1 MQKISLENSLLLI
14 DTKNVSFDMQEIENR
29 RFMFSPQSGELII
42 GRQYKGSQLIASHAE
57 EHGQVGA
64 KAPFDSFIRGWVGTG
79 RSYKDGVIHFA
90 PPIDTHNIDHF
101 DRGFSTLEMF
111 AANGANS
118 RTVIRGFGDRW
129 EQPLSDLISEKGE
142 KVMPYTS
149 YDFDS
154 LDASHK
160 MKIDRTVYF
169 DTTGEDIA
177 PLTGLPLVE
186 LQQMR
191 QESTDA
197 EQAIFEG
204 LQQQAK
210 AWEEQAGRSALL
222 GKAIE
227 YVMTPPVKHTS
238 NEWEKTDYD
247 WHTRSNAVYQ
257 MTYHIYENTR
267 YDREQQKSVPY
278 SWSVT
283 WSVRT
288 NGPDSG
294 RNVRIAG
301 QERKTYSDK
310 AAMEKYLA
318 GRIKAYDHLFTEIS
332 PVIPKEYAQQ
342 FKVNG
347 QLLPGYII
355 EGEEVQKATEAVKQ
369 PKPEVAAPVQ
379 AETVM
384 EVPEAK
390 PIIPLEISAK
400 DPAGRMKE
408 ITDKLEDGI
417 RGIFDSEKYAEYL
430 KAMSKFHNYSFNN
443 TILIAMQGGT
453 LVKGY
458 SQWEKEFERH
468 VKPGEKGI
476 KIIAPAPY
484 KVKQEVKKLDPATRQ
499 PVIGTD
505 GKPVTEEKEITIPA
519 FKVVTVFDVSQTEGK
534 ELPSIGVDTLTGDVE
549 HFNDVLSALEKVS
562 PVPIGFEDIKGGAN
576 GYYSLQDKRIAIQEN
591 MSQLQTLKTAIHEI
605 AHAKLHDIDLNAP
618 KEERE
623 KLPDQRTRE
632 VQAESVAYT
641 VCQHYGLD
649 TSDYSFGYVAGWSS
663 GREMEELKS
672 SLETI
677 RSTASEIINGIDS
690 RIAELKK
697 EQEHEQEAVY
707 LLDTGEYLHV
717 QTNDTGYDYTLYD
730 QNFQELDGGQLDDP
744 ALPLNAAR
752 DEILALQDRKDAGI
766 EPVELSDFEKGIE
779 AAEQGTFTIYQ
790 LKHEDVT
797 RDYRFEPYDRLRA
810 AGHAV
815 DPAHYDQVYSGSM
828 TPGMTLDDIYT
839 RFNLD
844 HPQDFKGHSLSVS
857 DVIVVQQGGQSTA
870 HYVDSFGYT
879 KVPEFL
885 QPENY
890 LKNAE
895 MSTEQNYN
903 MIDGM
908 MNNTPTVGEL
918 EAKAKAGEIIS
929 LAELAGAIQKEKA
942 QGREREEKPS
952 IRAQLKEYKEQTAQR
967 DKATRVKSKSHELE
981 V

>member
-1 MQKISLENSLLLI
+1 MQKIPLENSLLLI

-29 RFMFSPQSGELII
+29 RFMYSPQSGELII
-42 GRQYKGSQLIASHAE
+42 GKQYKGNQLIASHAE
-57 EHGQVGA
+57 EHGWVGA
-64 KAPFDSFIRGWVGTG
+64 KAPFDSFIRGWIGTG

-90 PPIDTHNIDHF
+90 PPIDTHNIDLF
-101 DRGFSTLEMF
+101 NRGFSTLEMF

-129 EQPLSDLISEKGE
+129 EQPLSDLIPEKGE
-142 KVMPYTS
+142 KTMPYTS

-177 PLTGLPLVE
+177 PLTALPLTE

-197 EQAIFEG
+197 EQTIYEALRE
-204 LQQQAK
+204 QAK

-222 GKAIE
+222 GRAIE

-238 NEWEKTDYD
+238 NKWEKTDYD

-267 YDREQQKSVPY
+267 YDREKKESIPY
-278 SWSVT
+278 SWSLT

-288 NGPDSG
+288 NGPDNG

-318 GRIKAYDHLFTEIS
+318 GRINAYDHLFTEIS

-347 QLLPGYII
+347 QLLPGYTV
-355 EGEEVQKATEAVKQ
+355 EGEEVQKAPEAAKQ
-369 PKPEVAAPVQ
+369 PEPEVSAPVLLETA
-379 AETVM
+379 AEA
-384 EVPEAK
+384 PAPK
-390 PIIPLEISAK
+390 PVIPLVISAK

-417 RGIFDSEKYAEYL
+417 RGIFDSERYAEYL
-430 KAMSKFHNYSFNN
+430 AAMSKFHNYSFNN

-458 SQWEKEFERH
+458 TQWEKEFERH

-476 KIIAPAPY
+476 KIIAPAPF
-484 KVKQEVKKLDPATRQ
+484 KVKQEVKKLDPQTRQ
-499 PVIGTD
+499 PVIGAD
-505 GKPVTEEKEITIPA
+505 GKPVMEEKEVTIPA
-519 FKVVTVFDVSQTEGK
+519 YKVVTVFDVSQTEGK
-534 ELPSIGVDTLTGDVE
+534 ELPTIGVNVLTGDVE
-549 HFNDVLSALEKVS
+549 HFKDVLSALEKVS
-562 PVPIGFEDIKGGAN
+562 PVPIGFEDIKGSAH
-576 GYYSLQDKRIAIQEN
+576 GYYSLADKRIAIQEN

-649 TSDYSFGYVAGWSS
+649 TSDYSFGYVAGWST

-677 RSTASEIINGIDS
+677 RSTAADIINGIDAQ
-690 RIAELKK
+690 IAELQKDQ
-697 EQEHEQEAVY
+697 EQEQEAVY
-707 LLDTGEYLHV
+707 RLDSGEYLHV
-717 QTNDTGYDYTLYD
+717 QASEAGYDYTLYD
-730 QNFQELDGGQLDDP
+730 KNYQALDGGQLDNPD
-744 ALPLNAAR
+744 LPLTAAR
-752 DEILALQDRKDAGI
+752 DEILALQDRKSAETQAVKI
-766 EPVELSDFEKGIE
+766 ADFEKGKE
-779 AAEQGTFTIYQ
+779 AAEQDTFTIYQ
-790 LKHEDVT
+790 LKREDAT
-797 RDYRFEPYDRLRA
+797 RDYRFEPYDRLHA
-810 AGHAV
+810 AGLAV
-815 DPAHYDQVYSGSM
+815 DPAHYEPVYSGPM
-828 TPGMTLDDIYT
+828 TPGMTLENIYT
-839 RFNLD
+839 RFNID

-857 DVIVVQQGGQSTA
+857 DVVVVQQGGQSTA
-870 HYVDSFGYT
+870 HYVDSFGYKT
-879 KVPEFL
+879 VPEFL

-890 LKNAE
+890 LKAAE
-895 MSTEQNYN
+895 QSTEQNYN

-908 MNNTPTVGEL
+908 VNNTPTVGEL
-918 EAKAKAGEIIS
+918 EAKAKAGEVIS
-929 LAELAGAIQKEKA
+929 LTDLATAIQAEKGR
-942 QGREREEKPS
+942 GREERPS
-952 IRAQLKEYKEQTAQR
+952 IRAQLKQYKEQTAQR
-967 DKATRVKSKSHELE
+967 KHTKSRSQGLE
-981 V
+981 RS

>member
-14 DTKNVSFDMQEIENR
+14 DTKNISFDMQEIENR
-29 RFMFSPQSGELII
+29 RFMYSPQSGELII
-42 GRQYKGSQLIASHAE
+42 GRQYKGNQLVASHAE

-79 RSYKDGVIHFA
+79 RSHKDGVIHFA

-101 DRGFSTLEMF
+101 NRGFSALEMF
-111 AANGANS
+111 TANGANS

-129 EQPLSDLISEKGE
+129 EQPLSDLIPEKGE
-142 KVMPYTS
+142 KAMPYTS

-154 LDASHK
+154 LDTSHK

-177 PLTGLPLVE
+177 PLTALPLVE

-197 EQAIFEG
+197 EQAIFES

-222 GKAIE
+222 RKAIE

-238 NEWEKTDYD
+238 NKWEKTDYD

-278 SWSVT
+278 SWSLT

-288 NGPDSG
+288 NGPDNG

-347 QLLPGYII
+347 QLLPGYTI
-355 EGEEVQKATEAVKQ
+355 EGEEAEKAQEAAVTQ
-369 PKPEVAAPVQ
+369 EPEVSAPAQPETVAEAPAPKPV
-379 AETVM
+379 
-384 EVPEAK
+384 
-390 PIIPLEISAK
+390 IPLVISAK

-430 KAMSKFHNYSFNN
+430 AAMSKFHNYSFNN

-476 KIIAPAPY
+476 KIIAPAPF
-484 KVKQEVKKLDPATRQ
+484 KVKQEVKKLDPNTQQ
-499 PVIGTD
+499 PIIGAD
-505 GKPVTEEKEITIPA
+505 GKPVMEEKEVTIPA
-519 FKVVTVFDVSQTEGK
+519 YKVVTVFDVSQTEGK
-534 ELPSIGVDTLTGDVE
+534 ELPSIGVNALTGDVE
-549 HFNDVLSALEKVS
+549 HFKDVLAALEKVS
-562 PVPIGFEDIKGGAN
+562 PVPINFEEIKGSAHGF
-576 GYYSLQDKRIAIQEN
+576 YSLADKRIAIQEG

-623 KLPDQRTRE
+623 NLPDQRTRE

-649 TSDYSFGYVAGWSS
+649 TSDYSFGYVAGWST
-663 GREMEELKS
+663 GREMDELKS

-677 RSTASEIINGIDS
+677 RSTAAEIINGIDA
-690 RIAELKK
+690 RIAELQKDQEK
-697 EQEHEQEAVY
+697 AQEQEKPLSPDDRTTGEQISTPRGSFHVTAMSREQMEAAGYGVHHRSEDGKYLIMGNGTRAFAVPAQEAQP
-707 LLDTGEYLHV
+707 E
-717 QTNDTGYDYTLYD
+717 
-730 QNFQELDGGQLDDP
+730 
-744 ALPLNAAR
+744 
-752 DEILALQDRKDAGI
+752 QD
-766 EPVELSDFEKGIE
+766 
-779 AAEQGTFTIYQ
+779 TFTIYQ
-790 LKHEDVT
+790 LKREDAT
-797 RDYRFEPYDRLRA
+797 RDYRFEPYDRLHA
-810 AGHAV
+810 AGLAV
-815 DPAHYDQVYSGSM
+815 DPVHYEPVYSGPM
-828 TPGMTLDDIYT
+828 TPGMTLENIYT
-839 RFNLD
+839 RFNID

-857 DVIVVQQGGQSTA
+857 DVVVVQQGGQSTA
-870 HYVDSFGYT
+870 HYVDSFGY
-879 KVPEFL
+879 KQVPEFL

-903 MIDGM
+903 MIDGIA
-908 MNNTPTVGEL
+908 NNAPTVGEL
-918 EAKAKAGEIIS
+918 EAKAKAGEVIS
-929 LAELAGAIQKEKA
+929 LTELATAIQAEKG
-942 QGREREEKPS
+942 QSRGREEKPS
-952 IRAQLKEYKEQTAQR
+952 IRAQLKQYKEQTAQKNK
-967 DKATRVKSKSHELE
+967 KAKTKSYELE

>member
-14 DTKNVSFDMQEIENR
+14 DTKNISFDMQEIENR
-29 RFMFSPQSGELII
+29 RFMYSPQSGELII
-42 GRQYKGSQLIASHAE
+42 GRQYKGNQLVASHAE

-79 RSYKDGVIHFA
+79 RSHKDGVIHFA

-101 DRGFSTLEMF
+101 NRGFSALEMF
-111 AANGANS
+111 TANGANS

-129 EQPLSDLISEKGE
+129 EQPLSDLIPEKGE
-142 KVMPYTS
+142 KAMPYTS

-177 PLTGLPLVE
+177 PLTALPLVE

-197 EQAIFEG
+197 EQAIFES

-222 GKAIE
+222 RKAIE

-238 NEWEKTDYD
+238 NKWEKTDYD

-278 SWSVT
+278 SWSLT

-288 NGPDSG
+288 NGPDNG

-347 QLLPGYII
+347 QLLPGYTI
-355 EGEEVQKATEAVKQ
+355 EGEEAEKAQEAAVTQ
-369 PKPEVAAPVQ
+369 EPEVSAPAQPETVAEAPAPKPV
-379 AETVM
+379 
-384 EVPEAK
+384 
-390 PIIPLEISAK
+390 IPLVISAK

-430 KAMSKFHNYSFNN
+430 AAMSKFHNYSFNN

-476 KIIAPAPY
+476 KIIAPAPF
-484 KVKQEVKKLDPATRQ
+484 KVKQEVKKLDPNTQQ
-499 PVIGTD
+499 PIIGAD
-505 GKPVTEEKEITIPA
+505 GKPVMEEKEVTIPA
-519 FKVVTVFDVSQTEGK
+519 YKVVTVFDVSQTEGK
-534 ELPSIGVDTLTGDVE
+534 ELPSIGVNALTGDVE
-549 HFNDVLSALEKVS
+549 HFKDVLAALEKVS
-562 PVPIGFEDIKGGAN
+562 PVPINFEEIKGSAHGF
-576 GYYSLQDKRIAIQEN
+576 YSLADKRIAIQEG

-623 KLPDQRTRE
+623 NLPDQRTRE

-649 TSDYSFGYVAGWSS
+649 TSDYSFGYVAGWST
-663 GREMEELKS
+663 GREMDELKS

-677 RSTASEIINGIDS
+677 RSTAAEIINGIDA
-690 RIAELKK
+690 RIAELQKDQEK
-697 EQEHEQEAVY
+697 AQEQEKPLSPDDRTTGEQISTPRGSFHVTAMSREQMEAAGYGVHHRSEDGKYLIMGNGTRAFAVPAQEAQP
-707 LLDTGEYLHV
+707 E
-717 QTNDTGYDYTLYD
+717 
-730 QNFQELDGGQLDDP
+730 
-744 ALPLNAAR
+744 
-752 DEILALQDRKDAGI
+752 QD
-766 EPVELSDFEKGIE
+766 
-779 AAEQGTFTIYQ
+779 TFTIYQ
-790 LKHEDVT
+790 LKREDTT
-797 RDYRFEPYDRLRA
+797 RDYRFEPYDRLHA
-810 AGHAV
+810 AGLAV
-815 DPAHYDQVYSGSM
+815 DPAHYEPVYSGPM
-828 TPGMTLDDIYT
+828 TPGMTLEAIYT

-870 HYVDSFGYT
+870 HYVDSFGY
-879 KVPEFL
+879 KQVPEFL

-903 MIDGM
+903 MIDGIA
-908 MNNTPTVGEL
+908 NNAPTVGEL
-918 EAKAKAGEIIS
+918 EAKAKAGEVIS
-929 LAELAGAIQKEKA
+929 LTELATAIQAEKG

-952 IRAQLKEYKEQTAQR
+952 IRAQLKQYKEQTAQQ
-967 DKATRVKSKSHELE
+967 KKTAKTKSHELE

>member
-1 MQKISLENSLLLI
+1 MDIYRQK
-14 DTKNVSFDMQEIENR
+14 KKQ
-29 RFMFSPQSGELII
+29 
-42 GRQYKGSQLIASHAE
+42 
-57 EHGQVGA
+57 
-64 KAPFDSFIRGWVGTG
+64 
-79 RSYKDGVIHFA
+79 
-90 PPIDTHNIDHF
+90 
-101 DRGFSTLEMF
+101 
-111 AANGANS
+111 
-118 RTVIRGFGDRW
+118 
-129 EQPLSDLISEKGE
+129 
-142 KVMPYTS
+142 
-149 YDFDS
+149 
-154 LDASHK
+154 
-160 MKIDRTVYF
+160 
-169 DTTGEDIA
+169 
-177 PLTGLPLVE
+177 
-186 LQQMR
+186 
-191 QESTDA
+191 STDA
-197 EQAIFEG
+197 EQTIYEALRE
-204 LQQQAK
+204 QAK

-222 GKAIE
+222 SKAIE

-247 WHTRSNAVYQ
+247 WHTRSNAVYE

-278 SWSVT
+278 SWSLT

-288 NGPDSG
+288 NGPDNG

-310 AAMEKYLA
+310 SAMEKYLA

-347 QLLPGYII
+347 QLLPGYTV
-355 EGEEVQKATEAVKQ
+355 EGEEVQKAPEAAIT
-369 PKPEVAAPVQ
+369 PEPEAAATVQ
-379 AETVM
+379 AETAA
-384 EVPEAK
+384 EASESK
-390 PIIPLEISAK
+390 PIIPLVISAK

-430 KAMSKFHNYSFNN
+430 QAMSKFHNYSFNN

-476 KIIAPAPY
+476 KIIAPAPF
-484 KVKQEVKKLDPATRQ
+484 KVKQEVKKLDPTTRQ
-499 PVIGTD
+499 PVIGAD
-505 GKPVTEEKEITIPA
+505 GKPIMEEKEVTIPA
-519 FKVVTVFDVSQTEGK
+519 YKVVTVFDVSQTEGK
-534 ELPSIGVDTLTGDVE
+534 ELPSIGVNVLTGDVE
-549 HFNDVLSALEKVS
+549 HFKDVLSALEKVS
-562 PVPIGFEDIKGGAN
+562 PVPISFEDIKGSAH
-576 GYYSLQDKRIAIQEN
+576 GYYSLADKRIAIQEG

-623 KLPDQRTRE
+623 NLPDQRTRE

-649 TSDYSFGYVAGWSS
+649 TSDYSFGYVAGWST
-663 GREMEELKS
+663 GREMDELKS

-677 RSTASEIINGIDS
+677 RSTAAEIINGIDAQL
-690 RIAELKK
+690 AELQKDQEK
-697 EQEHEQEAVY
+697 TQEQEKPLTPDDRTTGEQISTPRGSFHVTDMSREQMEAAGYGVHHRSEDGKYLIMGNGTRAFAVPAQEAQP
-707 LLDTGEYLHV
+707 E
-717 QTNDTGYDYTLYD
+717 
-730 QNFQELDGGQLDDP
+730 
-744 ALPLNAAR
+744 
-752 DEILALQDRKDAGI
+752 QD
-766 EPVELSDFEKGIE
+766 
-779 AAEQGTFTIYQ
+779 TFTIYQ
-790 LKHEDVT
+790 LKREDAT
-797 RDYRFEPYDRLRA
+797 RDYRFEPYDRLQA
-810 AGHAV
+810 AGLAV
-815 DPAHYDQVYSGSM
+815 DPAHYEPVYSGPM
-828 TPGMTLDDIYT
+828 TPGMTLDAIYT

-857 DVIVVQQGGQSTA
+857 DVVVVQLGGQSTA
-870 HYVDSFGYT
+870 HYVDSFGY
-879 KVPEFL
+879 KQVPEFL

-903 MIDGM
+903 MIDGIA
-908 MNNTPTVGEL
+908 NNAPTVGEL
-918 EAKAKAGEIIS
+918 EGKAKAGEVIS
-929 LAELAGAIQKEKA
+929 LTELATAIQAEKG

-952 IRAQLKEYKEQTAQR
+952 IRAQLKQYKEQTAQR
-967 DKATRVKSKSHELE
+967 KKTAKTKSHELE

>member
-1 MQKISLENSLLLI
+1 
-14 DTKNVSFDMQEIENR
+14 
-29 RFMFSPQSGELII
+29 
-42 GRQYKGSQLIASHAE
+42 
-57 EHGQVGA
+57 
-64 KAPFDSFIRGWVGTG
+64 
-79 RSYKDGVIHFA
+79 
-90 PPIDTHNIDHF
+90 
-101 DRGFSTLEMF
+101 
-111 AANGANS
+111 
-118 RTVIRGFGDRW
+118 
-129 EQPLSDLISEKGE
+129 
-142 KVMPYTS
+142 MPYTS

-154 LDASHK
+154 LEASHK

-169 DTTGEDIA
+169 DTAAEDIA
-177 PLTGLPLVE
+177 PLTALPLTE

-197 EQAIFEG
+197 EQTIYEALRE
-204 LQQQAK
+204 QAK
-210 AWEEQAGRSALL
+210 TWEEQAGRSALL
-222 GKAIE
+222 SKAIE

-278 SWSVT
+278 SWSLT

-288 NGPDSG
+288 NGPDNG

-318 GRIKAYDHLFTEIS
+318 GRIKAYDHLFTEIT

-347 QLLPGYII
+347 QLLPGYTI
-355 EGEEVQKATEAVKQ
+355 EGEEVQKAPEAAVT
-369 PKPEVAAPVQ
+369 PEPEAAATVQ
-379 AETVM
+379 AETVT

-390 PIIPLEISAK
+390 PIIPLVISAK

-430 KAMSKFHNYSFNN
+430 RAMSKFHNYSFNN

-476 KIIAPAPY
+476 KIIAPAPF
-484 KVKQEVKKLDPATRQ
+484 KVKQEVKKLDPQTRQ
-499 PVIGTD
+499 PVIGAD
-505 GKPVTEEKEITIPA
+505 GKPVMEEKEVTIPA
-519 FKVVTVFDVSQTEGK
+519 YKVVTVFDVSQTEGK
-534 ELPSIGVDTLTGDVE
+534 ELPSIGVNVLTGDVE
-549 HFNDVLSALEKVS
+549 HFKDVLFALEKVS
-562 PVPIGFEDIKGGAN
+562 PVPIGFEDIKGSAH
-576 GYYSLQDKRIAIQEN
+576 GYYSLADKRIAIQEN
-591 MSQLQTLKTAIHEI
+591 ISQLQTLKTAIHEI

-649 TSDYSFGYVAGWSS
+649 TSDYSFGYVAGWST

-677 RSTASEIINGIDS
+677 RSTAAEIINGIDAQ
-690 RIAELKK
+690 ITELQKDQ
-697 EQEHEQEAVY
+697 EQEQEAVY
-707 LLDTGEYLHV
+707 RLDSGEYLHV
-717 QTNDTGYDYTLYD
+717 QASEAGYDYTLYD
-730 QNFQELDGGQLDDP
+730 KNYQTLDGGQLDNPD
-744 ALPLNAAR
+744 LPLTVAC
-752 DEILALQDRKDAGI
+752 DEILALQDRKSAETQAVKI
-766 EPVELSDFEKGIE
+766 ADFEKGKE

-790 LKHEDVT
+790 LKREDAT
-797 RDYRFEPYDRLRA
+797 RDYRFEPYDRLHA
-810 AGHAV
+810 AGLAV
-815 DPAHYDQVYSGSM
+815 DPAHYEPVYSGPM
-828 TPGMTLDDIYT
+828 TPGMTLENIYT
-839 RFNLD
+839 RFNID

-857 DVIVVQQGGQSTA
+857 DVVVVQQGGKSTA
-870 HYVDSFGYT
+870 HYVDSFGYKT
-879 KVPEFL
+879 VPEFL
-885 QPENY
+885 QPENH
-890 LKNAE
+890 LKAAE
-895 MSTEQNYN
+895 QSTEQNYN

-908 MNNTPTVGEL
+908 VNNTPTVGEL
-918 EAKAKAGEIIS
+918 EAKAKAGEVIS
-929 LAELAGAIQKEKA
+929 LTELATAIQAEKG
-942 QGREREEKPS
+942 QGRGREEKPS
-952 IRAQLKEYKEQTAQR
+952 IRAQLKQYKEQTAQR
-967 DKATRVKSKSHELE
+967 KKTAKTKSHELE

>member
-1 MQKISLENSLLLI
+1 
-14 DTKNVSFDMQEIENR
+14 
-29 RFMFSPQSGELII
+29 
-42 GRQYKGSQLIASHAE
+42 
-57 EHGQVGA
+57 
-64 KAPFDSFIRGWVGTG
+64 
-79 RSYKDGVIHFA
+79 
-90 PPIDTHNIDHF
+90 
-101 DRGFSTLEMF
+101 
-111 AANGANS
+111 
-118 RTVIRGFGDRW
+118 
-129 EQPLSDLISEKGE
+129 
-142 KVMPYTS
+142 MPYTS

-169 DTTGEDIA
+169 DTTGEEIA
-177 PLTGLPLVE
+177 PLTALPLVE

-222 GKAIE
+222 RKAIE

-238 NEWEKTDYD
+238 NKWEKTDYD
-247 WHTRSNAVYQ
+247 WHTRSNAVYE

-278 SWSVT
+278 SWSLT

-288 NGPDSG
+288 HGPDNG

-347 QLLPGYII
+347 QLLPGYTV
-355 EGEEVQKATEAVKQ
+355 EGEEVQKAPEEVLT
-369 PKPEVAAPVQ
+369 PKPEAAAPVQ
-379 AETVM
+379 SETAAEA
-384 EVPEAK
+384 PEAK
-390 PIIPLEISAK
+390 PIIPLVISAK

-430 KAMSKFHNYSFNN
+430 AAMSKFHNYSFNN

-476 KIIAPAPY
+476 KIIAPAPF
-484 KVKQEVKKLDPATRQ
+484 KVKQEVKKLDPQTRQ
-499 PVIGTD
+499 PVIGAD
-505 GKPVTEEKEITIPA
+505 GKPVMEEKEVTIPA
-519 FKVVTVFDVSQTEGK
+519 YKVVTVFDVSQTEGK
-534 ELPSIGVDTLTGDVE
+534 ELPSIGVNTLTGDVE
-549 HFNDVLSALEKVS
+549 HFKDVLSALEKVS
-562 PVPIGFEDIKGGAN
+562 PVPIGFEDIKGSAH
-576 GYYSLQDKRIAIQEN
+576 GYYSLAEKRIAIQEN

-649 TSDYSFGYVAGWSS
+649 TSDYSFGYVAGWST

-677 RSTASEIINGIDS
+677 RSTAAEIINGIDAQL
-690 RIAELKK
+690 AELQKDQEK
-697 EQEHEQEAVY
+697 TQEQEKPLTPDDRTTGEQISTPRGSFHVTDMSREQMEAAGYGVHHRSEDGKYLIMGNGTRAFAVPAQEAQP
-707 LLDTGEYLHV
+707 E
-717 QTNDTGYDYTLYD
+717 
-730 QNFQELDGGQLDDP
+730 
-744 ALPLNAAR
+744 
-752 DEILALQDRKDAGI
+752 QD
-766 EPVELSDFEKGIE
+766 
-779 AAEQGTFTIYQ
+779 TFTIYQ
-790 LKHEDVT
+790 LKREDAT
-797 RDYRFEPYDRLRA
+797 RDYRFEPYDRLQA
-810 AGHAV
+810 AGLAV
-815 DPAHYDQVYSGSM
+815 DPAHYEPVYSGPM
-828 TPGMTLDDIYT
+828 TPGMTLDAIYT

-857 DVIVVQQGGQSTA
+857 DVVVVQQGGQSTA
-870 HYVDSFGYT
+870 HYVDSFGYKT
-879 KVPEFL
+879 VPEFL

-903 MIDGM
+903 MIDGIA
-908 MNNTPTVGEL
+908 NNAPTVGEL
-918 EAKAKAGEIIS
+918 EAKAKAGEVIS
-929 LAELAGAIQKEKA
+929 LTELATAIQAEKG
-942 QGREREEKPS
+942 QGRGREEKPS
-952 IRAQLKEYKEQTAQR
+952 IRAQLKAYKEQTAQQ
-967 DKATRVKSKSHELE
+967 KKTVKTKSHELE

>member
-1 MQKISLENSLLLI
+1 
-14 DTKNVSFDMQEIENR
+14 
-29 RFMFSPQSGELII
+29 
-42 GRQYKGSQLIASHAE
+42 
-57 EHGQVGA
+57 
-64 KAPFDSFIRGWVGTG
+64 
-79 RSYKDGVIHFA
+79 
-90 PPIDTHNIDHF
+90 
-101 DRGFSTLEMF
+101 
-111 AANGANS
+111 
-118 RTVIRGFGDRW
+118 
-129 EQPLSDLISEKGE
+129 
-142 KVMPYTS
+142 MPYTS
-149 YDFDS
+149 YDYDN

-169 DTTGEDIA
+169 DTAAEDIA

-191 QESTDA
+191 QESTEA
-197 EQAIFEG
+197 EQTIYEALRE
-204 LQQQAK
+204 QAK

-238 NEWEKTDYD
+238 NKWEKTDYD

-267 YDREQQKSVPY
+267 YDREQKKSVPY
-278 SWSVT
+278 SWSLT

-288 NGPDSG
+288 NGPDNG

-347 QLLPGYII
+347 QLLPGYTI
-355 EGEEVQKATEAVKQ
+355 EGEEAQKA
-369 PKPEVAAPVQ
+369 PEVTPEPEAAATVQ
-379 AETVM
+379 PETVT
-384 EVPEAK
+384 EPPAAK
-390 PIIPLEISAK
+390 PIVPLVISAK

-430 KAMSKFHNYSFNN
+430 AAMSKFHNYSFNN

-476 KIIAPAPY
+476 KIIAPAPF
-484 KVKQEVKKLDPATRQ
+484 KVKQEVKKLDPNTQQ
-499 PVIGTD
+499 PMIGAD
-505 GKPVTEEKEITIPA
+505 GKPVMEEKEVTIPA
-519 FKVVTVFDVSQTEGK
+519 YKVVTVFDVSQTEGK
-534 ELPSIGVDTLTGDVE
+534 ELPTIGVDTLTGDVE
-549 HFNDVLSALEKVS
+549 HFKDVLSALEKVS
-562 PVPIGFEDIKGGAN
+562 PVPINFEDIKGSAHGF
-576 GYYSLQDKRIAIQEN
+576 YSLADKRIAIQEN

-623 KLPDQRTRE
+623 NLPDQRTRE

-649 TSDYSFGYVAGWSS
+649 TSDYSFGYVAGWST

-677 RSTASEIINGIDS
+677 RSTAADIINGIDAQLS
-690 RIAELKK
+690 ELQKDQEK
-697 EQEHEQEAVY
+697 EQKQEKP
-707 LLDTGEYLHV
+707 LSPDDRTTGEQISTPRGSFHV
-717 QTNDTGYDYTLYD
+717 TAMSREQM
-730 QNFQELDGGQLDDP
+730 
-744 ALPLNAAR
+744 
-752 DEILALQDRKDAGI
+752 
-766 EPVELSDFEKGIE
+766 E
-779 AAEQGTFTIYQ
+779 AAGYGVHHQSEDGKYLIMGNGTRAFAVPAQETQPEQDTFTIYQ
-790 LKHEDVT
+790 LKREDAT
-797 RDYRFEPYDRLRA
+797 RDYRFEPYDRLQA
-810 AGHAV
+810 AGLAV
-815 DPAHYDQVYSGSM
+815 DPAHYEPVYSGPM
-828 TPGMTLDDIYT
+828 TPGMTLDAIYT

-857 DVIVVQQGGQSTA
+857 DVVVVQQGGQSTA
-870 HYVDSFGYT
+870 HYVDSFGYKT
-879 KVPEFL
+879 VPEFL

-903 MIDGM
+903 MIDGIA
-908 MNNTPTVGEL
+908 NNAPTVGEL
-918 EAKAKAGEIIS
+918 EAKAKAGEVIS
-929 LAELAGAIQKEKA
+929 LTELATAIQAEKG
-942 QGREREEKPS
+942 QGRGREEKPS
-952 IRAQLKEYKEQTAQR
+952 IRAQLKQYKEQTADR
-967 DKATRVKSKSHELE
+967 KKAAKTKSHELE

>member
-1 MQKISLENSLLLI
+1 
-14 DTKNVSFDMQEIENR
+14 
-29 RFMFSPQSGELII
+29 
-42 GRQYKGSQLIASHAE
+42 
-57 EHGQVGA
+57 
-64 KAPFDSFIRGWVGTG
+64 
-79 RSYKDGVIHFA
+79 
-90 PPIDTHNIDHF
+90 
-101 DRGFSTLEMF
+101 
-111 AANGANS
+111 
-118 RTVIRGFGDRW
+118 
-129 EQPLSDLISEKGE
+129 
-142 KVMPYTS
+142 MPYTS

-177 PLTGLPLVE
+177 PLTALPLVE

-197 EQAIFEG
+197 EQAIFES

-222 GKAIE
+222 RKAIE

-238 NEWEKTDYD
+238 NKWEKTDYD

-278 SWSVT
+278 SWSLT

-288 NGPDSG
+288 NGPDNG

-347 QLLPGYII
+347 QLLPGYTI
-355 EGEEVQKATEAVKQ
+355 EGEEAEKAQEAAVTQ
-369 PKPEVAAPVQ
+369 EPEVSAPAQPETVAEAPAPKPV
-379 AETVM
+379 
-384 EVPEAK
+384 
-390 PIIPLEISAK
+390 IPLVISAK

-430 KAMSKFHNYSFNN
+430 AAMSKFHNYSFNN

-476 KIIAPAPY
+476 KIIAPAPF
-484 KVKQEVKKLDPATRQ
+484 KVKQEVKKLDPNTQQ
-499 PVIGTD
+499 PIIGAD
-505 GKPVTEEKEITIPA
+505 GKPVMEEKEVTIPA
-519 FKVVTVFDVSQTEGK
+519 YKVVTVFDVSQTEGK
-534 ELPSIGVDTLTGDVE
+534 ELPSIGVNALTGDVE
-549 HFNDVLSALEKVS
+549 HFKDVLAALEKVS
-562 PVPIGFEDIKGGAN
+562 PVPINFEEIKGSAHGF
-576 GYYSLQDKRIAIQEN
+576 YSLADKRIAIQEG

-623 KLPDQRTRE
+623 NLPDQRTRE

-649 TSDYSFGYVAGWSS
+649 TSDYSFGYVAGWST
-663 GREMEELKS
+663 GREMDELKS

-677 RSTASEIINGIDS
+677 RSTAAEIINGIDA
-690 RIAELKK
+690 RIAELQKDQEK
-697 EQEHEQEAVY
+697 AQEQEKPLSPDDRTTGEQISTPRGSFHVTAMSREQMEAAGYGVHHRSEDGKYLIMGNGTRAFAVPAQEAQP
-707 LLDTGEYLHV
+707 E
-717 QTNDTGYDYTLYD
+717 
-730 QNFQELDGGQLDDP
+730 
-744 ALPLNAAR
+744 
-752 DEILALQDRKDAGI
+752 QD
-766 EPVELSDFEKGIE
+766 
-779 AAEQGTFTIYQ
+779 TFTIYQ
-790 LKHEDVT
+790 LKREDTT
-797 RDYRFEPYDRLRA
+797 RDYRFEPYDRLHA
-810 AGHAV
+810 AGLAV
-815 DPAHYDQVYSGSM
+815 DPAHYEPVYSGPM
-828 TPGMTLDDIYT
+828 TPGMTLEAIYT

-870 HYVDSFGYT
+870 HYVDSFGY
-879 KVPEFL
+879 KQVPEFL

-903 MIDGM
+903 MIDGIA
-908 MNNTPTVGEL
+908 NNAPTVGEL
-918 EAKAKAGEIIS
+918 EAKAKAGEVIS
-929 LAELAGAIQKEKA
+929 LTELATAIQAEKG

-952 IRAQLKEYKEQTAQR
+952 IRAQLKQYKEQTAQQ
-967 DKATRVKSKSHELE
+967 KKTAKTKSHELE

>member
-1 MQKISLENSLLLI
+1 
-14 DTKNVSFDMQEIENR
+14 
-29 RFMFSPQSGELII
+29 
-42 GRQYKGSQLIASHAE
+42 
-57 EHGQVGA
+57 
-64 KAPFDSFIRGWVGTG
+64 
-79 RSYKDGVIHFA
+79 
-90 PPIDTHNIDHF
+90 
-101 DRGFSTLEMF
+101 
-111 AANGANS
+111 
-118 RTVIRGFGDRW
+118 
-129 EQPLSDLISEKGE
+129 
-142 KVMPYTS
+142 MPYTS
-149 YDFDS
+149 YDYDS

-177 PLTGLPLVE
+177 PLTALPLTE

-204 LQQQAK
+204 LQKQAK
-210 AWEEQAGRSALL
+210 AWEEQAGHSALL
-222 GKAIE
+222 RKAIE
-227 YVMTPPVKHTS
+227 FVMTPPVKHTS
-238 NEWEKTDYD
+238 NKWEKTDYD

-278 SWSVT
+278 SWSLT

-288 NGPDSG
+288 NGPDNG

-347 QLLPGYII
+347 QLLPGYTV
-355 EGEEVQKATEAVKQ
+355 EGEEVQKAPEAAVT
-369 PKPEVAAPVQ
+369 PEPEVSAPVQ
-379 AETVM
+379 PETVAET
-384 EVPEAK
+384 PAAK
-390 PIIPLEISAK
+390 PIIPLVISAK

-430 KAMSKFHNYSFNN
+430 RAMSKFHNYSFNN

-458 SQWEKEFERH
+458 SQWEKEFDRH

-476 KIIAPAPY
+476 KIIAPAPF
-484 KVKQEVKKLDPATRQ
+484 KVKQEMKKLDPNTQQ
-499 PVIGTD
+499 PIIGAD
-505 GKPVTEEKEITIPA
+505 GKPVMEEKEVTIPA
-519 FKVVTVFDVSQTEGK
+519 YKVVTVFDVSQTEGK
-534 ELPSIGVDTLTGDVE
+534 ELPSIGVNALTGDVE
-549 HFNDVLSALEKVS
+549 HFKDVLSALEKVS
-562 PVPIGFEDIKGGAN
+562 PVPINFEEIKGSAHGF
-576 GYYSLQDKRIAIQEN
+576 YSLADKRIAIQEG

-623 KLPDQRTRE
+623 NLPDQRTRE

-649 TSDYSFGYVAGWSS
+649 TSDYSFGYVAGWST
-663 GREMEELKS
+663 GREMDELKS

-677 RSTASEIINGIDS
+677 RSTAAEIINGIDA
-690 RIAELKK
+690 RIAELQKDQEK
-697 EQEHEQEAVY
+697 AQEQEKPLSPDDRTTGEQISTPRGSFHVTAMSREQMEAAGYGVHHRSEDGKYLIMGNGTRAFAVPAQEAQP
-707 LLDTGEYLHV
+707 E
-717 QTNDTGYDYTLYD
+717 
-730 QNFQELDGGQLDDP
+730 
-744 ALPLNAAR
+744 
-752 DEILALQDRKDAGI
+752 QD
-766 EPVELSDFEKGIE
+766 
-779 AAEQGTFTIYQ
+779 TFTIYQ
-790 LKHEDVT
+790 LKREDAT
-797 RDYRFEPYDRLRA
+797 RDYRFEPYDRLHA
-810 AGHAV
+810 AGLAV
-815 DPAHYDQVYSGSM
+815 DPAHYEPVYSGPM
-828 TPGMTLDDIYT
+828 TPGMTLENIYT
-839 RFNLD
+839 RFNID

-857 DVIVVQQGGQSTA
+857 DVVVVQQGGQQTA
-870 HYVDSFGYT
+870 HYVDSFGYQT
-879 KVPEFL
+879 VPEFL

-903 MIDGM
+903 MIDGIA
-908 MNNTPTVGEL
+908 NNAPTVGEL
-918 EAKAKAGEIIS
+918 EAKAKAGEVIS
-929 LAELAGAIQKEKA
+929 LTDLATAIQAEKG
-942 QGREREEKPS
+942 QSRGREEKPS
-952 IRAQLKEYKEQTAQR
+952 IRAQLKQYKEQTAQQ
-967 DKATRVKSKSHELE
+967 KKTAKTKSYELE

>member
-1 MQKISLENSLLLI
+1 
-14 DTKNVSFDMQEIENR
+14 
-29 RFMFSPQSGELII
+29 
-42 GRQYKGSQLIASHAE
+42 
-57 EHGQVGA
+57 
-64 KAPFDSFIRGWVGTG
+64 
-79 RSYKDGVIHFA
+79 
-90 PPIDTHNIDHF
+90 
-101 DRGFSTLEMF
+101 
-111 AANGANS
+111 
-118 RTVIRGFGDRW
+118 
-129 EQPLSDLISEKGE
+129 
-142 KVMPYTS
+142 MPYTS

-169 DTTGEDIA
+169 DTTGEEIA
-177 PLTGLPLVE
+177 PLTALPLTE

-222 GKAIE
+222 RKAIE

-238 NEWEKTDYD
+238 NKWEKTDYD
-247 WHTRSNAVYQ
+247 WHTRSNAVYE

-278 SWSVT
+278 SWSLT

-288 NGPDSG
+288 HGPDNG

-310 AAMEKYLA
+310 SAMEKYLA

-347 QLLPGYII
+347 QLLPGYTV
-355 EGEEVQKATEAVKQ
+355 EGEEVQKA
-369 PKPEVAAPVQ
+369 PEVAITPEPEAAATVQ
-379 AETVM
+379 AETAA
-384 EVPEAK
+384 EASESK
-390 PIIPLEISAK
+390 PIIPLVISAK

-458 SQWEKEFERH
+458 SQWEKEFDRH

-476 KIIAPAPY
+476 KIIAPAPF

-505 GKPVTEEKEITIPA
+505 GKPVMEEKEVTIPA
-519 FKVVTVFDVSQTEGK
+519 YKVVTVFDVSQTEGK
-534 ELPSIGVDTLTGDVE
+534 ELPSIGVNVLTGDVE
-549 HFNDVLSALEKVS
+549 HFKDVLSALEKVS
-562 PVPIGFEDIKGGAN
+562 PVPIGFEDIKGSAR
-576 GYYSLQDKRIAIQEN
+576 GYYSLADKRIAIQEN

-649 TSDYSFGYVAGWSS
+649 TSDYSFGYVAGWST

-677 RSTASEIINGIDS
+677 RSTAAEIINGIDAQ
-690 RIAELKK
+690 ITELQKDQ
-697 EQEHEQEAVY
+697 EQEQEAVY
-707 LLDTGEYLHV
+707 RLDSGEYLHV
-717 QTNDTGYDYTLYD
+717 QASEAGYDYTLYD
-730 QNFQELDGGQLDDP
+730 KNYQALDGGQLDNPD
-744 ALPLNAAR
+744 LPLTVAC
-752 DEILALQDRKDAGI
+752 DEILALQDRKSAETQAVKI
-766 EPVELSDFEKGIE
+766 ADFEKGKE

-790 LKHEDVT
+790 LKREDAT
-797 RDYRFEPYDRLRA
+797 RDYRFEPYDRLHA
-810 AGHAV
+810 AGLAV
-815 DPAHYDQVYSGSM
+815 DPAHYEPVYSGPM
-828 TPGMTLDDIYT
+828 TPGMTLDAIYT

-857 DVIVVQQGGQSTA
+857 DVVVVQQGGQSTA
-870 HYVDSFGYT
+870 HYVDSFGYKT
-879 KVPEFL
+879 VPEFL

-890 LKNAE
+890 LKAAE
-895 MSTEQNYN
+895 QSTEQNYN

-908 MNNTPTVGEL
+908 VNNTPTVGEL
-918 EAKAKAGEIIS
+918 EAKAKAGEVIS
-929 LAELAGAIQKEKA
+929 LTDLATAIQAEK
-942 QGREREEKPS
+942 GRGREEKPS
-952 IRAQLKEYKEQTAQR
+952 IRAQLKQYKEQTADR
-967 DKATRVKSKSHELE
+967 KKAAKTKSHEME

>member
-1 MQKISLENSLLLI
+1 MQIISFENSLLLI

-29 RFMFSPQSGELII
+29 RFMYSPQSGELII
-42 GRQYKGSQLIASHAE
+42 GKQYKGNQLIASHAE
-57 EHGQVGA
+57 EHGWVGA
-64 KAPFDSFIRGWVGTG
+64 EAPFDSFIRGWIGTG

-101 DRGFSTLEMF
+101 NRGFSTLETF
-111 AANGANS
+111 AVNGANS

-129 EQPLSDLISEKGE
+129 EQPLSDLIPEKGE
-142 KVMPYTS
+142 KTMPYTS

-177 PLTGLPLVE
+177 PLTALPLTE

-197 EQAIFEG
+197 EQTIYEALRE
-204 LQQQAK
+204 QAK

-222 GKAIE
+222 GRAIE

-238 NEWEKTDYD
+238 NKWEKTDYD

-267 YDREQQKSVPY
+267 YDREKKESIPY
-278 SWSVT
+278 SWSLT

-288 NGPDSG
+288 NGPDNG

-318 GRIKAYDHLFTEIS
+318 GRINAYDHLFTEIS

-347 QLLPGYII
+347 QLLPGYTV
-355 EGEEVQKATEAVKQ
+355 EGEEVQKAPEAAKQ
-369 PKPEVAAPVQ
+369 PEPEVSAPVLLETA
-379 AETVM
+379 AEA
-384 EVPEAK
+384 PAPK
-390 PIIPLEISAK
+390 PVIPLVISAK

-417 RGIFDSEKYAEYL
+417 RGIFDSERYAEYL
-430 KAMSKFHNYSFNN
+430 AAMSKFHNYSFNN

-458 SQWEKEFERH
+458 TQWEKEFERH

-476 KIIAPAPY
+476 KIIAPAPF
-484 KVKQEVKKLDPATRQ
+484 KVKQEVKKLDPQTRQ
-499 PVIGTD
+499 PVIGAD
-505 GKPVTEEKEITIPA
+505 GKPVMEEKEVTIPA
-519 FKVVTVFDVSQTEGK
+519 YKVVTVFDVSQTEGK
-534 ELPSIGVDTLTGDVE
+534 ELPTIGVNVLTGDVE
-549 HFNDVLSALEKVS
+549 HFKDVLSALEKVS
-562 PVPIGFEDIKGGAN
+562 PVPIGFEDIKGSAH
-576 GYYSLQDKRIAIQEN
+576 GYYSLADKRIAIQEN

-649 TSDYSFGYVAGWSS
+649 TSDYSFGYVAGWST

-677 RSTASEIINGIDS
+677 RSTAADIINGIDAQ
-690 RIAELKK
+690 IAELQKDQ
-697 EQEHEQEAVY
+697 EQEQEKPLSPDDRTTGEQISTPRGSFHVTAMSREQMEAAGYGVHHRSEDGKYLIMGNGTRAFAVPVQEAQP
-707 LLDTGEYLHV
+707 V
-717 QTNDTGYDYTLYD
+717 QD
-730 QNFQELDGGQLDDP
+730 
-744 ALPLNAAR
+744 
-752 DEILALQDRKDAGI
+752 
-766 EPVELSDFEKGIE
+766 
-779 AAEQGTFTIYQ
+779 TFTIYQ
-790 LKHEDVT
+790 LKREDAT
-797 RDYRFEPYDRLRA
+797 RDYRFEPYDRLQA
-810 AGHAV
+810 AGLAV
-815 DPAHYDQVYSGSM
+815 DPAHYEPVYSGPM
-828 TPGMTLDDIYT
+828 TPGMTLENIYT
-839 RFNLD
+839 RFNID

-857 DVIVVQQGGQSTA
+857 DVVVVQQGGQSTA
-870 HYVDSFGYT
+870 HYVDSFGYKT
-879 KVPEFL
+879 VPEFL

-903 MIDGM
+903 MIDGIA
-908 MNNTPTVGEL
+908 NNAPTVGEL
-918 EAKAKAGEIIS
+918 EAKAKAGEVIS
-929 LAELAGAIQKEKA
+929 LTELVTAIQAEKG
-942 QGREREEKPS
+942 QCRGREEKSS
-952 IRAQLKEYKEQTAQR
+952 IRAQLKAYKEQTAQR
-967 DKATRVKSKSHELE
+967 KHTKSRSQDLE
-981 V
+981 RS

>member
-1 MQKISLENSLLLI
+1 
-14 DTKNVSFDMQEIENR
+14 
-29 RFMFSPQSGELII
+29 
-42 GRQYKGSQLIASHAE
+42 
-57 EHGQVGA
+57 
-64 KAPFDSFIRGWVGTG
+64 
-79 RSYKDGVIHFA
+79 
-90 PPIDTHNIDHF
+90 
-101 DRGFSTLEMF
+101 
-111 AANGANS
+111 
-118 RTVIRGFGDRW
+118 
-129 EQPLSDLISEKGE
+129 
-142 KVMPYTS
+142 MPYTS

-154 LDASHK
+154 LEASHK

-169 DTTGEDIA
+169 DTAAEDIA

-191 QESTDA
+191 QESTEA
-197 EQAIFEG
+197 EQTIYEALRE
-204 LQQQAK
+204 QAK

-222 GKAIE
+222 SKAIE

-278 SWSVT
+278 SWSLT

-288 NGPDSG
+288 NGPDNG

-310 AAMEKYLA
+310 TAMEKYLA

-347 QLLPGYII
+347 QLLPGYTI
-355 EGEEVQKATEAVKQ
+355 EGEEVQKAPEAAKQ
-369 PKPEVAAPVQ
+369 PEPEVSAPVQ
-379 AETVM
+379 PETAAEAH
-384 EVPEAK
+384 EAK
-390 PIIPLEISAK
+390 PIIPLVISAK

-458 SQWEKEFERH
+458 TQWEKEFERH

-476 KIIAPAPY
+476 KIIAPAPF
-484 KVKQEVKKLDPATRQ
+484 KVKQEVKKLDPTTRQ
-499 PVIGTD
+499 PLIGAD
-505 GKPVTEEKEITIPA
+505 GKPVMEEKEVTIPA
-519 FKVVTVFDVSQTEGK
+519 YKVVTVFDVSQTEGK
-534 ELPSIGVDTLTGDVE
+534 ELPSIGVNVLTGDVE
-549 HFNDVLSALEKVS
+549 HFKDVLSALEKVS
-562 PVPIGFEDIKGGAN
+562 PVPIGFAGIKGSAH
-576 GYYSLQDKRIAIQEN
+576 GYYSLADKRIAIQEN

-623 KLPDQRTRE
+623 NLPDQRTRE

-649 TSDYSFGYVAGWSS
+649 TSDYSFGYVAGWST

-677 RSTASEIINGIDS
+677 RSTAAEIINGIDAQ
-690 RIAELKK
+690 ITELQKDQEK
-697 EQEHEQEAVY
+697 AQEQEKPLTPDDRTTGEQISTPRGSFHVTAMSREQMEAAGYGVHHRSEDGKYLIMGNGTRAFAVPAQEAQP
-707 LLDTGEYLHV
+707 E
-717 QTNDTGYDYTLYD
+717 
-730 QNFQELDGGQLDDP
+730 
-744 ALPLNAAR
+744 
-752 DEILALQDRKDAGI
+752 QD
-766 EPVELSDFEKGIE
+766 
-779 AAEQGTFTIYQ
+779 TFTIYQ
-790 LKHEDVT
+790 LKREDAT
-797 RDYRFEPYDRLRA
+797 RDYRFEPYDRLHA
-810 AGHAV
+810 AGLAV
-815 DPAHYDQVYSGSM
+815 DPAHYEPVYSGPM
-828 TPGMTLDDIYT
+828 TPGMTLENIYT
-839 RFNLD
+839 RFNID

-857 DVIVVQQGGQSTA
+857 DVVVVQQGGQSTA
-870 HYVDSFGYT
+870 HYVDSFGYKT
-879 KVPEFL
+879 VPEFL

-903 MIDGM
+903 MIDGIA
-908 MNNTPTVGEL
+908 NNAPTVGEL
-918 EAKAKAGEIIS
+918 EAKAKAGEVIS
-929 LAELAGAIQKEKA
+929 LTELATAIQAEKG
-942 QGREREEKPS
+942 QGREREGKPS
-952 IRAQLKEYKEQTAQR
+952 IRAQLKQYKEQTAQR
-967 DKATRVKSKSHELE
+967 KKTAKTKSHELE

>member
-1 MQKISLENSLLLI
+1 
-14 DTKNVSFDMQEIENR
+14 
-29 RFMFSPQSGELII
+29 
-42 GRQYKGSQLIASHAE
+42 
-57 EHGQVGA
+57 
-64 KAPFDSFIRGWVGTG
+64 
-79 RSYKDGVIHFA
+79 
-90 PPIDTHNIDHF
+90 
-101 DRGFSTLEMF
+101 
-111 AANGANS
+111 
-118 RTVIRGFGDRW
+118 
-129 EQPLSDLISEKGE
+129 
-142 KVMPYTS
+142 MPYTS

-177 PLTGLPLVE
+177 SLTALPLTE

-197 EQAIFEG
+197 EQTIFES

-238 NEWEKTDYD
+238 NKWEKTDYD

-257 MTYHIYENTR
+257 ITYHIYENTR

-278 SWSVT
+278 SWSLT

-288 NGPDSG
+288 NGPDNG

-347 QLLPGYII
+347 QLLPGYTV
-355 EGEEVQKATEAVKQ
+355 EGEEAQKQ
-369 PKPEVAAPVQ
+369 PEAAITPEPEATAPVQ
-379 AETVM
+379 SETAAEA
-384 EVPEAK
+384 PAPK
-390 PIIPLEISAK
+390 PVIPLVISAK

-417 RGIFDSEKYAEYL
+417 RGIFDSERYAEYL
-430 KAMSKFHNYSFNN
+430 AAMSKFHNYSFNN

-476 KIIAPAPY
+476 KIIAPAPF
-484 KVKQEVKKLDPATRQ
+484 KVKQEVKKLDPQTRQ
-499 PVIGTD
+499 PVIGAD
-505 GKPVTEEKEITIPA
+505 GKPVMEEKEVTIPA
-519 FKVVTVFDVSQTEGK
+519 YKVVTVFDVSQTEGK
-534 ELPSIGVDTLTGDVE
+534 ELPSIGVNVLTGDVE
-549 HFNDVLSALEKVS
+549 HFKDVLSALEKVS
-562 PVPIGFEDIKGGAN
+562 PVSIGFEDIKGSAH
-576 GYYSLQDKRIAIQEN
+576 GYYSLADKRIAIQEG

-623 KLPDQRTRE
+623 NLPDQRTRE

-649 TSDYSFGYVAGWSS
+649 TSDYSFGYVAGWST

-677 RSTASEIINGIDS
+677 RSTAAEIINGIDAQL
-690 RIAELKK
+690 AELQKDQEK
-697 EQEHEQEAVY
+697 VQEQEKPLTPDDLTTGERISTPRGSFHVTAMSREQMEAAGYGVHHRSEDGKYLIMGNGTRAFAVPAQEAQP
-707 LLDTGEYLHV
+707 E
-717 QTNDTGYDYTLYD
+717 
-730 QNFQELDGGQLDDP
+730 
-744 ALPLNAAR
+744 
-752 DEILALQDRKDAGI
+752 QD
-766 EPVELSDFEKGIE
+766 
-779 AAEQGTFTIYQ
+779 TFTIYQ
-790 LKHEDVT
+790 LKHEDAT
-797 RDYRFEPYDRLRA
+797 RDYRFEPYDRLQA
-810 AGHAV
+810 AGLAV
-815 DPAHYDQVYSGSM
+815 DPAHYEPVYSGPM
-828 TPGMTLDDIYT
+828 TPGMTLENIYT
-839 RFNLD
+839 RFNID

-857 DVIVVQQGGQSTA
+857 DVVVVQQGGQSTA
-870 HYVDSFGYT
+870 HYVDSFGYKT
-879 KVPEFL
+879 VPEFL

-890 LKNAE
+890 LKAAE
-895 MSTEQNYN
+895 QSTEQNYN

-908 MNNTPTVGEL
+908 VNNTPTVGEL
-918 EAKAKAGEIIS
+918 EAKAKAGEVIS
-929 LAELAGAIQKEKA
+929 LTDLATAIQAEK
-942 QGREREEKPS
+942 GRGREEKPS
-952 IRAQLKEYKEQTAQR
+952 IRAQLKQYQEQTADR
-967 DKATRVKSKSHELE
+967 KKAAKTKSHEME

>member
-14 DTKNVSFDMQEIENR
+14 DTKNISFDMQEIENR
-29 RFMFSPQSGELII
+29 RFMYSPQSGELII
-42 GRQYKGSQLIASHAE
+42 GRQYKGNQLVASHAE

-79 RSYKDGVIHFA
+79 RSHKDGVIHFA

-101 DRGFSTLEMF
+101 NRGFSALEMF
-111 AANGANS
+111 TANGANS

-129 EQPLSDLISEKGE
+129 EQPLSDLIPEKGE
-142 KVMPYTS
+142 KAMPYTS

-177 PLTGLPLVE
+177 PLTALPLVE

-197 EQAIFEG
+197 EQAIFES

-222 GKAIE
+222 RKAIE

-238 NEWEKTDYD
+238 NKWEKTDYD

-278 SWSVT
+278 SWSLT

-288 NGPDSG
+288 NGPDNG

-347 QLLPGYII
+347 QLLPGYTI
-355 EGEEVQKATEAVKQ
+355 EGEEAEKAQEAAVTQ
-369 PKPEVAAPVQ
+369 EPEVSAPAQPETVAEAPAPKPV
-379 AETVM
+379 
-384 EVPEAK
+384 
-390 PIIPLEISAK
+390 IPLVISAK

-430 KAMSKFHNYSFNN
+430 AAMSKFHNYSFNN

-476 KIIAPAPY
+476 KIIAPAPF
-484 KVKQEVKKLDPATRQ
+484 KVKQEVKKLDPNTQQ
-499 PVIGTD
+499 PIIGAD
-505 GKPVTEEKEITIPA
+505 GKPVMEEKEVTIPA
-519 FKVVTVFDVSQTEGK
+519 YKVVTVFDVSQTEGK
-534 ELPSIGVDTLTGDVE
+534 ELPSIGVNALTGDVE
-549 HFNDVLSALEKVS
+549 HFKDVLAALEKVS
-562 PVPIGFEDIKGGAN
+562 PVPINFEEIKGSAHGF
-576 GYYSLQDKRIAIQEN
+576 YSLADKRIAIQKG
-591 MSQLQTLKTAIHEI
+591 MSQLQTMKTAIHEI

-623 KLPDQRTRE
+623 NLPDQRTRE

-649 TSDYSFGYVAGWSS
+649 TSDYSFGYVAGWST
-663 GREMEELKS
+663 GREMDELKS

-677 RSTASEIINGIDS
+677 RSTAAEIINGIDA
-690 RIAELKK
+690 RIAELQKDQEK
-697 EQEHEQEAVY
+697 AQEQEKPLSPDDRTTGEQISTPRGSFHVTAMSREQMEAAGYGVHHRSEDGKYLIMGNGTRAFAVPAQEAQP
-707 LLDTGEYLHV
+707 E
-717 QTNDTGYDYTLYD
+717 
-730 QNFQELDGGQLDDP
+730 
-744 ALPLNAAR
+744 
-752 DEILALQDRKDAGI
+752 QD
-766 EPVELSDFEKGIE
+766 
-779 AAEQGTFTIYQ
+779 TFTIYQ
-790 LKHEDVT
+790 LKREDTT
-797 RDYRFEPYDRLRA
+797 RDYRFEPYDRLHA
-810 AGHAV
+810 AGLAV
-815 DPAHYDQVYSGSM
+815 DPAHYEPVYSGPM
-828 TPGMTLDDIYT
+828 TPGMTLEAIYT

-870 HYVDSFGYT
+870 HYVDSFGY
-879 KVPEFL
+879 KQVPEFL

-903 MIDGM
+903 MIDGIA
-908 MNNTPTVGEL
+908 NNAPTVGEL
-918 EAKAKAGEIIS
+918 EAKAKAGEVIS
-929 LAELAGAIQKEKA
+929 LTELATAIQAEKG

-952 IRAQLKEYKEQTAQR
+952 IRAQLKQYKEQTAQQ
-967 DKATRVKSKSHELE
+967 KKTAKTKSHELE

>member
-1 MQKISLENSLLLI
+1 
-14 DTKNVSFDMQEIENR
+14 
-29 RFMFSPQSGELII
+29 
-42 GRQYKGSQLIASHAE
+42 
-57 EHGQVGA
+57 
-64 KAPFDSFIRGWVGTG
+64 
-79 RSYKDGVIHFA
+79 
-90 PPIDTHNIDHF
+90 
-101 DRGFSTLEMF
+101 
-111 AANGANS
+111 
-118 RTVIRGFGDRW
+118 
-129 EQPLSDLISEKGE
+129 
-142 KVMPYTS
+142 MPYTS

-169 DTTGEDIA
+169 DTAAEDIA
-177 PLTGLPLVE
+177 PLTALPLTE

-197 EQAIFEG
+197 EQTIYEALRE
-204 LQQQAK
+204 QAK
-210 AWEEQAGRSALL
+210 TWEEQAGRSALL
-222 GKAIE
+222 SKAIE

-278 SWSVT
+278 SWSLT

-288 NGPDSG
+288 NGPDNG

-332 PVIPKEYAQQ
+332 PVIPKEYVQQ

-347 QLLPGYII
+347 QLLPGYTV
-355 EGEEVQKATEAVKQ
+355 EGEEVQKAPEAAVT
-369 PKPEVAAPVQ
+369 PEPEAAATVQ
-379 AETVM
+379 AETVT

-390 PIIPLEISAK
+390 PIIPLVISAK

-430 KAMSKFHNYSFNN
+430 RAMSKFHNYSFNN

-476 KIIAPAPY
+476 KIIAPAPF
-484 KVKQEVKKLDPATRQ
+484 KVKQEVKKLNPQTKQ
-499 PVIGTD
+499 PVIGAD
-505 GKPVTEEKEITIPA
+505 GKPVMEEKEVTIPA
-519 FKVVTVFDVSQTEGK
+519 YKVVTVFDVSQTEGK

-549 HFNDVLSALEKVS
+549 HFKDVLSALEKVS
-562 PVPIGFEDIKGGAN
+562 PVPINFEDIKGSAHGF
-576 GYYSLQDKRIAIQEN
+576 YSLADKRIAIQEG

-649 TSDYSFGYVAGWSS
+649 TSDYSFGYVAGWST
-663 GREMEELKS
+663 GREMDELKS

-677 RSTASEIINGIDS
+677 RSTAADIINGIDA
-690 RIAELKK
+690 RIAELQKDQEKVK
-697 EQEHEQEAVY
+697 EQEKP
-707 LLDTGEYLHV
+707 LSPDDRTTGEQISTPRGSFHV
-717 QTNDTGYDYTLYD
+717 TAMSREQM
-730 QNFQELDGGQLDDP
+730 
-744 ALPLNAAR
+744 
-752 DEILALQDRKDAGI
+752 
-766 EPVELSDFEKGIE
+766 E
-779 AAEQGTFTIYQ
+779 AAGYGVHHRSEDGKYLIMGNGTRAFAVPAQETQPEQDTFTIYQ
-790 LKHEDVT
+790 LKREDAT
-797 RDYRFEPYDRLRA
+797 KDYRFEPYDRLQA
-810 AGHAV
+810 AGLAV
-815 DPAHYDQVYSGSM
+815 DPAHYVPVYSGPM
-828 TPGMTLDDIYT
+828 TPGMTLDTIYT

-857 DVIVVQQGGQSTA
+857 DLVVVQQCGQSTA
-870 HYVDSFGYT
+870 HYVDSFGY
-879 KVPEFL
+879 KQVPEFL

-903 MIDGM
+903 MIDGSA
-908 MNNTPTVGEL
+908 NNAPTVGEL
-918 EAKAKAGEIIS
+918 EAKAKAGEVIS
-929 LAELAGAIQKEKA
+929 LTELATAIQAEKG
-942 QGREREEKPS
+942 QSRGREEKPS
-952 IRAQLKEYKEQTAQR
+952 IRAQLKAYKEQTAQQ
-967 DKATRVKSKSHELE
+967 KKMAKTKSHELE

>member
-1 MQKISLENSLLLI
+1 MQKIPLENSLLLI
-14 DTKNVSFDMQEIENR
+14 DTKNVSFDMQKIENR
-29 RFMFSPQSGELII
+29 RFMYSPQSGELII
-42 GRQYKGSQLIASHAE
+42 GRQYKGNQLIASLAE
-57 EHGQVGA
+57 EYGQVGA

-79 RSYKDGVIHFA
+79 RSYKNGVIHFA

-101 DRGFSTLEMF
+101 NRGFSTLEMF

-118 RTVIRGFGDRW
+118 QTVIRGFGDRW
-129 EQPLSDLISEKGE
+129 EQPLSDLIPEKGE
-142 KVMPYTS
+142 RIMPYTS
-149 YDFDS
+149 YDYDS

-160 MKIDRTVYF
+160 MKIERTVYF
-169 DTTGEDIA
+169 DTAAGDIA
-177 PLTGLPLVE
+177 PLTRLPLVE

-197 EQAIFEG
+197 EQTIYEALRE
-204 LQQQAK
+204 QAK

-222 GKAIE
+222 NRAIE

-278 SWSVT
+278 SWSLT

-288 NGPDSG
+288 NGPDNR

-301 QERKTYSDK
+301 QERKTFSDK

-318 GRIKAYDHLFTEIS
+318 GRIKAYGHLFTEAI

-347 QLLPGYII
+347 QLLPGYTI
-355 EGEEVQKATEAVKQ
+355 EGEDVQKAPELTE
-369 PKPEVAAPVQ
+369 KPEPEAAAPVQ
-379 AETVM
+379 PETAAEPPVS
-384 EVPEAK
+384 K
-390 PIIPLEISAK
+390 PIIPLIISAK

-408 ITDKLEDGI
+408 ITDKLEEGI

-476 KIIAPAPY
+476 KIIAPAPF

-499 PVIGTD
+499 PVIGAD
-505 GKPVTEEKEITIPA
+505 GKPVMEEKEVTILA
-519 FKVVTVFDVSQTEGK
+519 YKVVTVFDVSQTEGK
-534 ELPSIGVDTLTGDVE
+534 ELPTIGVDTLTGDVE
-549 HFNDVLSALEKVS
+549 HFKDVLSALEKVS
-562 PVPIGFEDIKGGAN
+562 PVPINFEDIKGNAHGF
-576 GYYSLQDKRIAIQEN
+576 YSLQGKRIAIQEN

-623 KLPDQRTRE
+623 NLPDQRTRE

-649 TSDYSFGYVAGWSS
+649 TSDYSFGYVAGWST

-677 RSTASEIINGIDS
+677 RSTAAEIINGIDAQ
-690 RIAELKK
+690 IAELQKDQEK
-697 EQEHEQEAVY
+697 EQEQEKP
-707 LLDTGEYLHV
+707 LSPDDRTTGEQITTPRGSFHVTAMSREQMETAGYGVHHQSEDGKYLIMGNGTRAFAVPAQEV
-717 QTNDTGYDYTLYD
+717 QP
-730 QNFQELDGGQLDDP
+730 E
-744 ALPLNAAR
+744 
-752 DEILALQDRKDAGI
+752 QD
-766 EPVELSDFEKGIE
+766 
-779 AAEQGTFTIYQ
+779 TFTIYQ
-790 LKHEDVT
+790 LKREDAT
-797 RDYRFEPYDRLRA
+797 RDYRFEPYDRLQA
-810 AGHAV
+810 AGLAV
-815 DPAHYDQVYSGSM
+815 DPAHYELVYSGFM
-828 TPGMTLDDIYT
+828 TPGMTLDAIYT

-857 DVIVVQQGGQSTA
+857 DVVVVQQGGKSTA
-870 HYVDSFGYT
+870 HYVDSFGYRQ
-879 KVPEFL
+879 VPEFL

-890 LKNAE
+890 LKNVE

-908 MNNTPTVGEL
+908 MNNMPTVSEL
-918 EAKAKAGEIIS
+918 EVKAKAGEVIS
-929 LAELAGAIQKEKA
+929 LTGLPTAIQAEKG
-942 QGREREEKPS
+942 QSRGREEKPS
-952 IRAQLKEYKEQTAQR
+952 IRAQLKQCKEQNTQ
-967 DKATRVKSKSHELE
+967 KKYTKSRLQDLE
-981 V
+981 RN

>member
-1 MQKISLENSLLLI
+1 
-14 DTKNVSFDMQEIENR
+14 
-29 RFMFSPQSGELII
+29 
-42 GRQYKGSQLIASHAE
+42 
-57 EHGQVGA
+57 
-64 KAPFDSFIRGWVGTG
+64 
-79 RSYKDGVIHFA
+79 
-90 PPIDTHNIDHF
+90 
-101 DRGFSTLEMF
+101 
-111 AANGANS
+111 
-118 RTVIRGFGDRW
+118 
-129 EQPLSDLISEKGE
+129 
-142 KVMPYTS
+142 MPYTS
-149 YDFDS
+149 YDYDS

-177 PLTGLPLVE
+177 PLTALPLTE

-204 LQQQAK
+204 LQKQAK
-210 AWEEQAGRSALL
+210 AWEEQAGHSALL
-222 GKAIE
+222 RKAIE
-227 YVMTPPVKHTS
+227 FVMTPPVKHTS
-238 NEWEKTDYD
+238 NKWEKTDYD

-278 SWSVT
+278 SWSLT

-288 NGPDSG
+288 NGPDNG

-347 QLLPGYII
+347 QLLPGYTV
-355 EGEEVQKATEAVKQ
+355 EGEEVQKAPEAAVT
-369 PKPEVAAPVQ
+369 PEPEVSAPVQ
-379 AETVM
+379 PETVAET
-384 EVPEAK
+384 PAAK
-390 PIIPLEISAK
+390 PIIPLVISAK

-430 KAMSKFHNYSFNN
+430 RAMSKFHNYSFNN

-458 SQWEKEFERH
+458 SQWEKEFDRH

-476 KIIAPAPY
+476 KIIAPAPF
-484 KVKQEVKKLDPATRQ
+484 KVKQEMKKLDPNTQQ
-499 PVIGTD
+499 PIIGAD
-505 GKPVTEEKEITIPA
+505 GKPVMEEKEVTIPA
-519 FKVVTVFDVSQTEGK
+519 YKVVTVFDVSQTEGK
-534 ELPSIGVDTLTGDVE
+534 ELPSIGVNALTGDVE
-549 HFNDVLSALEKVS
+549 HFKDVLSALEKVS
-562 PVPIGFEDIKGGAN
+562 PVPINFEEIKGSAHGF
-576 GYYSLQDKRIAIQEN
+576 YSLADKRIVIQEN

-623 KLPDQRTRE
+623 NLPDQRTRE

-649 TSDYSFGYVAGWSS
+649 TSDYSFGYVAGWST
-663 GREMEELKS
+663 GREMDELKS

-677 RSTASEIINGIDS
+677 RSTAAEIINGIDA
-690 RIAELKK
+690 RIAELQKDQEK
-697 EQEHEQEAVY
+697 AQEQEKPLSPDDRTTGEQISTPRGSFHVTAMSREQMEAAGYGVHHRSEDGKYLIMGNGTRAFAVPAQEAQP
-707 LLDTGEYLHV
+707 E
-717 QTNDTGYDYTLYD
+717 
-730 QNFQELDGGQLDDP
+730 
-744 ALPLNAAR
+744 
-752 DEILALQDRKDAGI
+752 QD
-766 EPVELSDFEKGIE
+766 
-779 AAEQGTFTIYQ
+779 TFTIYQ
-790 LKHEDVT
+790 LKREDAT
-797 RDYRFEPYDRLRA
+797 RDYRFEPYDRLQA
-810 AGHAV
+810 AGLAV
-815 DPAHYDQVYSGSM
+815 DPAHYEPVYSGPM
-828 TPGMTLDDIYT
+828 TPGMTLENIYT

-857 DVIVVQQGGQSTA
+857 DVVVVQQGGQSTA
-870 HYVDSFGYT
+870 HYVDSFGY
-879 KVPEFL
+879 KQVPEFL

-903 MIDGM
+903 MIDGIA
-908 MNNTPTVGEL
+908 NNAPTVGEL
-918 EAKAKAGEIIS
+918 EAKAKAGEVIS
-929 LAELAGAIQKEKA
+929 LTELATAIQAEKGHS
-942 QGREREEKPS
+942 QEREEKPS
-952 IRAQLKEYKEQTAQR
+952 IRAQLKQHKEQTAQR
-967 DKATRVKSKSHELE
+967 KKTAKTKSHELE

>member
-1 MQKISLENSLLLI
+1 
-14 DTKNVSFDMQEIENR
+14 
-29 RFMFSPQSGELII
+29 
-42 GRQYKGSQLIASHAE
+42 
-57 EHGQVGA
+57 
-64 KAPFDSFIRGWVGTG
+64 
-79 RSYKDGVIHFA
+79 
-90 PPIDTHNIDHF
+90 
-101 DRGFSTLEMF
+101 
-111 AANGANS
+111 
-118 RTVIRGFGDRW
+118 
-129 EQPLSDLISEKGE
+129 
-142 KVMPYTS
+142 MPYTS

-169 DTTGEDIA
+169 DTAAEDIA

-191 QESTDA
+191 QESTEA
-197 EQAIFEG
+197 EQTIYEALRE
-204 LQQQAK
+204 QAK
-210 AWEEQAGRSALL
+210 VWEEQAGRSALL
-222 GKAIE
+222 SKAIE

-267 YDREQQKSVPY
+267 YDREQKKSVPY
-278 SWSVT
+278 SWSLT

-288 NGPDSG
+288 NGPDNG

-301 QERKTYSDK
+301 QERKTFSDK

-318 GRIKAYDHLFTEIS
+318 GRIKAYDHLFTEIT

-347 QLLPGYII
+347 QLLPGYTI
-355 EGEEVQKATEAVKQ
+355 EGEEVQKQAEAVE
-369 PKPEVAAPVQ
+369 KPEPETAAPVQ
-379 AETVM
+379 PETVA
-384 EVPEAK
+384 EPPTPKPVVP
-390 PIIPLEISAK
+390 LVISAK

-417 RGIFDSEKYAEYL
+417 RGIFDSERYAEYL
-430 KAMSKFHNYSFNN
+430 AAMSKFHNYSFNN

-458 SQWEKEFERH
+458 TQWEKEFERH

-476 KIIAPAPY
+476 KIIAPAPF
-484 KVKQEVKKLDPATRQ
+484 KVKQEVKKIDPTTRQ
-499 PVIGTD
+499 PVIGAD
-505 GKPVTEEKEITIPA
+505 GKPVMEEKEVTIPA
-519 FKVVTVFDVSQTEGK
+519 YKVVTVFDVSQTEGK

-549 HFNDVLSALEKVS
+549 HFKDVISALEKVS
-562 PVPIGFEDIKGGAN
+562 PVPIGFEDIKGSAH
-576 GYYSLQDKRIAIQEN
+576 GYYSLADKRIAIQEG

-623 KLPDQRTRE
+623 KMPDQRTRE

-649 TSDYSFGYVAGWSS
+649 TSDYSFGYVAGWST
-663 GREMEELKS
+663 GREMEELKN

-677 RSTASEIINGIDS
+677 RSTAAEIINGIDAQ
-690 RIAELKK
+690 IAELQKDQEK
-697 EQEHEQEAVY
+697 AQEQEKPLTPDDRTTGEQITTPRGSFHVTAMSREQMEAAGYGVHHQSEDGKYLIMGNGTRAFAVPAQEAQP
-707 LLDTGEYLHV
+707 E
-717 QTNDTGYDYTLYD
+717 
-730 QNFQELDGGQLDDP
+730 
-744 ALPLNAAR
+744 
-752 DEILALQDRKDAGI
+752 QD
-766 EPVELSDFEKGIE
+766 
-779 AAEQGTFTIYQ
+779 TFTIYQ
-790 LKHEDVT
+790 LKREDST
-797 RDYRFEPYDRLRA
+797 RDYRFEPYDRLQA
-810 AGHAV
+810 AGLAV
-815 DPAHYDQVYSGSM
+815 DPTHYEPVYSGPM
-828 TPGMTLDDIYT
+828 TPGMTLEAIYT

-857 DVIVVQQGGQSTA
+857 DVVVVQQGGQSTA
-870 HYVDSFGYT
+870 HYVDSFGYKT
-879 KVPEFL
+879 VPEFL

-903 MIDGM
+903 MIDGIA
-908 MNNTPTVGEL
+908 NNAPTVGEL
-918 EAKAKAGEIIS
+918 EAKAKAGEVIS
-929 LAELAGAIQKEKA
+929 LTELATAIQAEKP
-942 QGREREEKPS
+942 QSRGRGEKPS
-952 IRAQLKEYKEQTAQR
+952 IRAQLKQYKEQTAER
-967 DKATRVKSKSHELE
+967 KKAAKTKSHELE

>member
-1 MQKISLENSLLLI
+1 
-14 DTKNVSFDMQEIENR
+14 
-29 RFMFSPQSGELII
+29 
-42 GRQYKGSQLIASHAE
+42 
-57 EHGQVGA
+57 
-64 KAPFDSFIRGWVGTG
+64 
-79 RSYKDGVIHFA
+79 
-90 PPIDTHNIDHF
+90 
-101 DRGFSTLEMF
+101 
-111 AANGANS
+111 
-118 RTVIRGFGDRW
+118 
-129 EQPLSDLISEKGE
+129 
-142 KVMPYTS
+142 MPYTS

-154 LDASHK
+154 LEASHK

-169 DTTGEDIA
+169 DTAADDIA

-197 EQAIFEG
+197 EQTLYEALRE
-204 LQQQAK
+204 QAK

-222 GKAIE
+222 SKAIE

-247 WHTRSNAVYQ
+247 WHTRSNAVYE

-267 YDREQQKSVPY
+267 YDREKKESIPY
-278 SWSVT
+278 SWSLT

-288 NGPDSG
+288 NGPDNG

-318 GRIKAYDHLFTEIS
+318 GRIKAYDHLFTEIT
-332 PVIPKEYAQQ
+332 PVIPKEYTQQ

-347 QLLPGYII
+347 QLLPGYTI
-355 EGEEVQKATEAVKQ
+355 EGEEVQKQPEVTEK
-369 PKPEVAAPVQ
+369 PEPEVAAPVQ
-379 AETVM
+379 PETVV
-384 EVPEAK
+384 ETPAAK
-390 PIIPLEISAK
+390 PIVPLVISAK

-430 KAMSKFHNYSFNN
+430 AAMSKFHNYSFNN

-458 SQWEKEFERH
+458 TQWEKEFERH

-476 KIIAPAPY
+476 KIIAPAPF
-484 KVKQEVKKLDPATRQ
+484 KVKQEVKKLDPNTQQ
-499 PVIGTD
+499 PVIGAD
-505 GKPVTEEKEITIPA
+505 GKPIMEEKEVTIPA
-519 FKVVTVFDVSQTEGK
+519 YKVVTVFDVSQTEGK

-549 HFNDVLSALEKVS
+549 HFKDVLSALEKVS
-562 PVPIGFEDIKGGAN
+562 PVPIGFEDIKGSAHGF
-576 GYYSLQDKRIAIQEN
+576 YSLADKRIAIQEG

-649 TSDYSFGYVAGWSS
+649 TSDYSFGYVAGWST

-677 RSTASEIINGIDS
+677 RSTAAEIINGIDAQL
-690 RIAELKK
+690 AELQKDQEK
-697 EQEHEQEAVY
+697 VQEQEKP
-707 LLDTGEYLHV
+707 LTPDDRTTGEQISTPRGSFHV
-717 QTNDTGYDYTLYD
+717 TAMSREQM
-730 QNFQELDGGQLDDP
+730 
-744 ALPLNAAR
+744 
-752 DEILALQDRKDAGI
+752 
-766 EPVELSDFEKGIE
+766 E
-779 AAEQGTFTIYQ
+779 AAGYGVHHRSEDGKYLIMGNGTRAFAVPAQETQPEQTTFTIYQ
-790 LKHEDVT
+790 LKREDAT
-797 RDYRFEPYDRLRA
+797 RDYRFEPYDRLQA
-810 AGHAV
+810 AGLAV
-815 DPAHYDQVYSGSM
+815 DPAHYEPVYSGPM
-828 TPGMTLDDIYT
+828 TPGMTLDAIYT

-857 DVIVVQQGGQSTA
+857 DVVVVQQGGQSTA
-870 HYVDSFGYT
+870 HYVDSFGY
-879 KVPEFL
+879 KQVPEFL

-903 MIDGM
+903 MIDGIT
-908 MNNTPTVGEL
+908 NNAPTVGEL

-929 LAELAGAIQKEKA
+929 LTELATAIQAEKP
-942 QGREREEKPS
+942 QSREREEKPS
-952 IRAQLKEYKEQTAQR
+952 IRAQLKQHKEQSADR
-967 DKATRVKSKSHELE
+967 KKAAKTKSYELE

>member
-1 MQKISLENSLLLI
+1 
-14 DTKNVSFDMQEIENR
+14 
-29 RFMFSPQSGELII
+29 
-42 GRQYKGSQLIASHAE
+42 
-57 EHGQVGA
+57 
-64 KAPFDSFIRGWVGTG
+64 
-79 RSYKDGVIHFA
+79 
-90 PPIDTHNIDHF
+90 
-101 DRGFSTLEMF
+101 
-111 AANGANS
+111 
-118 RTVIRGFGDRW
+118 
-129 EQPLSDLISEKGE
+129 
-142 KVMPYTS
+142 MPYTS

-177 PLTGLPLVE
+177 PLTALPLTE

-191 QESTDA
+191 QESTEA

-204 LQQQAK
+204 LQKQAK

-222 GKAIE
+222 SKAIE

-267 YDREQQKSVPY
+267 YDREKKESVPY
-278 SWSVT
+278 SWSLT

-288 NGPDSG
+288 NGPDNG

-347 QLLPGYII
+347 QLLPGYTI
-355 EGEEVQKATEAVKQ
+355 EGEEVQKAPEAAVT
-369 PKPEVAAPVQ
+369 PKPEVSAPVQ
-379 AETVM
+379 LETAAEAPAPKPV
-384 EVPEAK
+384 VP
-390 PIIPLEISAK
+390 LVISAK

-430 KAMSKFHNYSFNN
+430 RAMSKFHNYSFNN

-458 SQWEKEFERH
+458 TQWEKEFERH

-476 KIIAPAPY
+476 KIIAPAPF
-484 KVKQEVKKLDPATRQ
+484 KVKQEVKKLDPKTQQ
-499 PVIGTD
+499 PVIGAD
-505 GKPVTEEKEITIPA
+505 GKPVMEEKEVTIPA
-519 FKVVTVFDVSQTEGK
+519 YKVVTVFDVSQTEGK
-534 ELPSIGVDTLTGDVE
+534 ELPSIGVNVLTGDVE
-549 HFNDVLSALEKVS
+549 HFKDVLSALEKVS
-562 PVPIGFEDIKGGAN
+562 PVPIGFEDIKGSAH
-576 GYYSLQDKRIAIQEN
+576 GYYSLADKRIAIQEG

-623 KLPDQRTRE
+623 NLPDQRTRE

-649 TSDYSFGYVAGWSS
+649 TSDYSFGYVAGWST
-663 GREMEELKS
+663 GREMDELKS

-677 RSTASEIINGIDS
+677 RSTAAEIINGIDAQL
-690 RIAELKK
+690 AELQKDQEK
-697 EQEHEQEAVY
+697 AQEQEKPLSPDDRTTGEQISTPRGSFHVTAMSREQMEAAGYGVHHQSEDGKYLIMGNGTRAFAVPAQEAQP
-707 LLDTGEYLHV
+707 E
-717 QTNDTGYDYTLYD
+717 
-730 QNFQELDGGQLDDP
+730 
-744 ALPLNAAR
+744 
-752 DEILALQDRKDAGI
+752 QD
-766 EPVELSDFEKGIE
+766 
-779 AAEQGTFTIYQ
+779 TFTIYQ
-790 LKHEDVT
+790 LKREDAT
-797 RDYRFEPYDRLRA
+797 RDYRFEPYDRLQA
-810 AGHAV
+810 AGLAV
-815 DPAHYDQVYSGSM
+815 DPAHYEPVYSGPM
-828 TPGMTLDDIYT
+828 TPGMTLDAIYT

-844 HPQDFKGHSLSVS
+844 HPQDFRGHSLSVS
-857 DVIVVQQGGQSTA
+857 DVVVVQQGGQSTA
-870 HYVDSFGYT
+870 HYVDSFGY
-879 KVPEFL
+879 KQVPEFL

-890 LKNAE
+890 LKAAE
-895 MSTEQNYN
+895 QSTEQNYN

-908 MNNTPTVGEL
+908 VNNTPTVGEL
-918 EAKAKAGEIIS
+918 ESKAKAGEVIS
-929 LAELAGAIQKEKA
+929 LTEFATAIQAEKG
-942 QGREREEKPS
+942 QGRGREEKPS
-952 IRAQLKEYKEQTAQR
+952 IRAQLKQYKEQTAQR
-967 DKATRVKSKSHELE
+967 KNTKSRSQDLE
-981 V
+981 RS

>member
-1 MQKISLENSLLLI
+1 
-14 DTKNVSFDMQEIENR
+14 
-29 RFMFSPQSGELII
+29 
-42 GRQYKGSQLIASHAE
+42 
-57 EHGQVGA
+57 
-64 KAPFDSFIRGWVGTG
+64 
-79 RSYKDGVIHFA
+79 
-90 PPIDTHNIDHF
+90 
-101 DRGFSTLEMF
+101 
-111 AANGANS
+111 
-118 RTVIRGFGDRW
+118 
-129 EQPLSDLISEKGE
+129 
-142 KVMPYTS
+142 MPYTS

-154 LDASHK
+154 LEASHK

-222 GKAIE
+222 RKAIE

-238 NEWEKTDYD
+238 NKWEKTDYD
-247 WHTRSNAVYQ
+247 WHTRSNAVYE

-267 YDREQQKSVPY
+267 YDREQQKSVTY
-278 SWSVT
+278 SWSLT

-288 NGPDSG
+288 HGPDNG
-294 RNVRIAG
+294 RNVKIAG

-347 QLLPGYII
+347 QLLPGYTV
-355 EGEEVQKATEAVKQ
+355 EGEEVQKAPEAAIT
-369 PKPEVAAPVQ
+369 PEPEAAAPVQ
-379 AETVM
+379 PETAAEA
-384 EVPEAK
+384 PEAK
-390 PIIPLEISAK
+390 PIIPLVIAAK

-430 KAMSKFHNYSFNN
+430 AAMSKFHNYSFNN

-476 KIIAPAPY
+476 KIIAPAPF
-484 KVKQEVKKLDPATRQ
+484 KVKQEVKKLDPQTRQ
-499 PVIGTD
+499 PVIGAD
-505 GKPVTEEKEITIPA
+505 GKPVMEEKEVTIPA
-519 FKVVTVFDVSQTEGK
+519 YKVVTVFDVSQTEGK
-534 ELPSIGVDTLTGDVE
+534 ELPSIGVNVLTGDVE
-549 HFNDVLSALEKVS
+549 HFKDVLAALEKVS
-562 PVPIGFEDIKGGAN
+562 PVSIGFEDIKGSAH
-576 GYYSLQDKRIAIQEN
+576 GYYSLADKRIAIQEG

-623 KLPDQRTRE
+623 NLPDQRTRE

-649 TSDYSFGYVAGWSS
+649 TSDYSFGYVAGWST

-677 RSTASEIINGIDS
+677 RSTAAEIINGIDAQ
-690 RIAELKK
+690 ITELQKDQEQAQ
-697 EQEHEQEAVY
+697 EQEKPLTPDDRTTGEQISTPRGSFHVTAMSREQMEAAGYGVHHRSEDGKYLIMGNGTRAFAVPAQEAQP
-707 LLDTGEYLHV
+707 E
-717 QTNDTGYDYTLYD
+717 
-730 QNFQELDGGQLDDP
+730 
-744 ALPLNAAR
+744 
-752 DEILALQDRKDAGI
+752 QD
-766 EPVELSDFEKGIE
+766 
-779 AAEQGTFTIYQ
+779 TFTIYQ
-790 LKHEDVT
+790 LKREDAT
-797 RDYRFEPYDRLRA
+797 RDYRFEPYDRLQA
-810 AGHAV
+810 AGLAV
-815 DPAHYDQVYSGSM
+815 DPAHYEPVYSGPM
-828 TPGMTLDDIYT
+828 TPGMTLENIYT
-839 RFNLD
+839 RFNID

-857 DVIVVQQGGQSTA
+857 DVVVVQQGGQSTA
-870 HYVDSFGYT
+870 HYVDSFGYKT
-879 KVPEFL
+879 VPEFL

-903 MIDGM
+903 MIDGIT
-908 MNNTPTVGEL
+908 NNASTVGEL
-918 EAKAKAGEIIS
+918 EAKAKAGEVIS
-929 LAELAGAIQKEKA
+929 LTELATAIQAEKG
-942 QGREREEKPS
+942 QDRKREEKPS
-952 IRAQLKEYKEQTAQR
+952 IRAQLKQYKEQTAQR
-967 DKATRVKSKSHELE
+967 KKTAKTKSHELE

>member
-1 MQKISLENSLLLI
+1 
-14 DTKNVSFDMQEIENR
+14 
-29 RFMFSPQSGELII
+29 
-42 GRQYKGSQLIASHAE
+42 
-57 EHGQVGA
+57 
-64 KAPFDSFIRGWVGTG
+64 
-79 RSYKDGVIHFA
+79 
-90 PPIDTHNIDHF
+90 
-101 DRGFSTLEMF
+101 
-111 AANGANS
+111 
-118 RTVIRGFGDRW
+118 
-129 EQPLSDLISEKGE
+129 
-142 KVMPYTS
+142 MPYTS
-149 YDFDS
+149 FDFDS
-154 LDASHK
+154 LEASHK

-177 PLTGLPLVE
+177 PLTALPLVE

-197 EQAIFEG
+197 EQAIFES

-222 GKAIE
+222 RKAIE

-238 NEWEKTDYD
+238 NKWEKTDYD
-247 WHTRSNAVYQ
+247 WHTRSNAVYE

-267 YDREQQKSVPY
+267 YDRERKESVPY
-278 SWSVT
+278 SWSLT

-288 NGPDSG
+288 NGPDNG

-318 GRIKAYDHLFTEIS
+318 GRIKAYDHLFTEIT

-347 QLLPGYII
+347 QLLPGYTI
-355 EGEEVQKATEAVKQ
+355 EGEEVQKTPETAVTPEPEVSAPAQPETVVEAPA
-369 PKPEVAAPVQ
+369 PKPV
-379 AETVM
+379 
-384 EVPEAK
+384 
-390 PIIPLEISAK
+390 IPLVISAK

-430 KAMSKFHNYSFNN
+430 RAMSKFHNYSFNN

-476 KIIAPAPY
+476 KIIAPAPF
-484 KVKQEVKKLDPATRQ
+484 KVKQEVKKLDPQTKQ
-499 PVIGTD
+499 PVIGAD
-505 GKPVTEEKEITIPA
+505 GKPVMEEKEVTIPA
-519 FKVVTVFDVSQTEGK
+519 YKVVTVFDVSQTEGK

-549 HFNDVLSALEKVS
+549 HFKDVLSALEKVS
-562 PVPIGFEDIKGGAN
+562 PVPINFEDIKGSAHGF
-576 GYYSLQDKRIAIQEN
+576 YSLADKRIAIQEG

-623 KLPDQRTRE
+623 NLPDQRTRE

-649 TSDYSFGYVAGWSS
+649 TSDYSFGYVARWST
-663 GREMEELKS
+663 GREMDELKS

-677 RSTASEIINGIDS
+677 RSTAAEIINGIDAQL
-690 RIAELKK
+690 AELQKDQEK
-697 EQEHEQEAVY
+697 AQEQEKPLAPDDRTTGEQISTPRGSFHVTAMSREQMEAAGYGVHHRSEDGKYLIMGNGTRAFAVPAQEAQP
-707 LLDTGEYLHV
+707 E
-717 QTNDTGYDYTLYD
+717 
-730 QNFQELDGGQLDDP
+730 
-744 ALPLNAAR
+744 
-752 DEILALQDRKDAGI
+752 QD
-766 EPVELSDFEKGIE
+766 
-779 AAEQGTFTIYQ
+779 TFTIYQ
-790 LKHEDVT
+790 LKREDAT
-797 RDYRFEPYDRLRA
+797 RDYRFEPYDRLHA
-810 AGHAV
+810 AGLAV
-815 DPAHYDQVYSGSM
+815 DPAHYEPVYSGPM
-828 TPGMTLDDIYT
+828 TPGMTLENIYT
-839 RFNLD
+839 RFNID

-857 DVIVVQQGGQSTA
+857 DVVVVQQGGQSTA
-870 HYVDSFGYT
+870 HYVDSFGY
-879 KVPEFL
+879 KQVPEFL

-903 MIDGM
+903 MIDGIA
-908 MNNTPTVGEL
+908 NNAPTVGEL
-918 EAKAKAGEIIS
+918 EAKAGEVIS
-929 LAELAGAIQKEKA
+929 LTELATAIQAEKG
-942 QGREREEKPS
+942 QSRGREEKPS
-952 IRAQLKEYKEQTAQR
+952 IRAQLKAYKEQTAQQ
-967 DKATRVKSKSHELE
+967 KKMAKTKSYELE

>member
-1 MQKISLENSLLLI
+1 
-14 DTKNVSFDMQEIENR
+14 
-29 RFMFSPQSGELII
+29 
-42 GRQYKGSQLIASHAE
+42 
-57 EHGQVGA
+57 
-64 KAPFDSFIRGWVGTG
+64 
-79 RSYKDGVIHFA
+79 
-90 PPIDTHNIDHF
+90 
-101 DRGFSTLEMF
+101 
-111 AANGANS
+111 
-118 RTVIRGFGDRW
+118 
-129 EQPLSDLISEKGE
+129 
-142 KVMPYTS
+142 MPYTS

-169 DTTGEDIA
+169 DTAAEDIA
-177 PLTGLPLVE
+177 PLTALPLVE

-197 EQAIFEG
+197 EQTIYEV
-204 LQQQAK
+204 LREQAK

-267 YDREQQKSVPY
+267 YDREKKESVPY
-278 SWSVT
+278 SWSLT

-288 NGPDSG
+288 NGPDNG
-294 RNVRIAG
+294 QNVRIAG

-318 GRIKAYDHLFTEIS
+318 GRIKAYDHLFTEIT

-347 QLLPGYII
+347 QLLPGYTI
-355 EGEEVQKATEAVKQ
+355 EGEEVQKQAEAVEKPEPEAAAPMQ
-369 PKPEVAAPVQ
+369 PETVVEPPAPKPV
-379 AETVM
+379 
-384 EVPEAK
+384 
-390 PIIPLEISAK
+390 IPLVISAK

-430 KAMSKFHNYSFNN
+430 AAMSKFHNYSFNN

-458 SQWEKEFERH
+458 TQWEKEFERH

-476 KIIAPAPY
+476 KIIAPAPF
-484 KVKQEVKKLDPATRQ
+484 KVKQEVKKLDPTTRQ
-499 PVIGTD
+499 PVIGAD
-505 GKPVTEEKEITIPA
+505 GKPVMEEKEVTIPA
-519 FKVVTVFDVSQTEGK
+519 YKVVTVFDVSQTEGK

-549 HFNDVLSALEKVS
+549 HFKDVLSALEKVS
-562 PVPIGFEDIKGGAN
+562 PVPIGFEDIKGSAHGF
-576 GYYSLQDKRIAIQEN
+576 YSLADKRIAIQEG

-649 TSDYSFGYVAGWSS
+649 TSDYSFGYVAGWST

-677 RSTASEIINGIDS
+677 RSTAAEIINGIDAQ
-690 RIAELKK
+690 IAELQKDQEK
-697 EQEHEQEAVY
+697 AQEQP
-707 LLDTGEYLHV
+707 T
-717 QTNDTGYDYTLYD
+717 
-730 QNFQELDGGQLDDP
+730 
-744 ALPLNAAR
+744 R
-752 DEILALQDRKDAGI
+752 
-766 EPVELSDFEKGIE
+766 E
-779 AAEQGTFTIYQ
+779 AAPEQDTFTIYQ
-790 LKHEDVT
+790 LKREDAT
-797 RDYRFEPYDRLRA
+797 RDYRFEPYDRLQA
-810 AGHAV
+810 TGLAV
-815 DPAHYDQVYSGSM
+815 DPAHYEPVYSGSM
-828 TPGMTLDDIYT
+828 TPGMTLEAIYT

-857 DVIVVQQGGQSTA
+857 DVVVVQQGGQSTA
-870 HYVDSFGYT
+870 HYVDSFGY
-879 KVPEFL
+879 KQVPEFL

-903 MIDGM
+903 MIDGIA
-908 MNNTPTVGEL
+908 NNAPTVGEL

-929 LAELAGAIQKEKA
+929 LTELATAIQAEKG
-942 QGREREEKPS
+942 QGREHEEKPS
-952 IRAQLKEYKEQTAQR
+952 IRAQLKQYKEQTAER
-967 DKATRVKSKSHELE
+967 KKTAKTKSHELE

>member
-1 MQKISLENSLLLI
+1 MAVKAAGMDIYRQK
-14 DTKNVSFDMQEIENR
+14 KKQ
-29 RFMFSPQSGELII
+29 
-42 GRQYKGSQLIASHAE
+42 
-57 EHGQVGA
+57 
-64 KAPFDSFIRGWVGTG
+64 
-79 RSYKDGVIHFA
+79 
-90 PPIDTHNIDHF
+90 
-101 DRGFSTLEMF
+101 
-111 AANGANS
+111 
-118 RTVIRGFGDRW
+118 
-129 EQPLSDLISEKGE
+129 
-142 KVMPYTS
+142 
-149 YDFDS
+149 
-154 LDASHK
+154 
-160 MKIDRTVYF
+160 
-169 DTTGEDIA
+169 
-177 PLTGLPLVE
+177 
-186 LQQMR
+186 
-191 QESTDA
+191 STDA
-197 EQAIFEG
+197 EQTIYEALRE
-204 LQQQAK
+204 QAK

-222 GKAIE
+222 SKAIE

-247 WHTRSNAVYQ
+247 WHTRSNAVYE

-278 SWSVT
+278 SWSLT

-288 NGPDSG
+288 NGPDNG

-310 AAMEKYLA
+310 SAMEKYLA

-347 QLLPGYII
+347 QLLPGYTV
-355 EGEEVQKATEAVKQ
+355 EGEEVQKAPEAAIT
-369 PKPEVAAPVQ
+369 PEPEAAATVQ
-379 AETVM
+379 AETAA
-384 EVPEAK
+384 EASESK
-390 PIIPLEISAK
+390 PIIPLVISAK

-430 KAMSKFHNYSFNN
+430 QAMSKFHNYSFNN

-476 KIIAPAPY
+476 KIIAPAPF
-484 KVKQEVKKLDPATRQ
+484 KVKQEVKKLDPTTRQ
-499 PVIGTD
+499 PVIGAD
-505 GKPVTEEKEITIPA
+505 GKPIMEEKEVTIPA
-519 FKVVTVFDVSQTEGK
+519 YKVVTVFDVSQTEGK
-534 ELPSIGVDTLTGDVE
+534 ELPSIGVNVLTGDVE
-549 HFNDVLSALEKVS
+549 HFKDVLSALEKVS
-562 PVPIGFEDIKGGAN
+562 PVPISFEDIKGSAH
-576 GYYSLQDKRIAIQEN
+576 GYYSLADKRIAIQEG

-623 KLPDQRTRE
+623 NLPDQRTRE

-649 TSDYSFGYVAGWSS
+649 TSDYSFGYVAGWST
-663 GREMEELKS
+663 GREMDELKS

-677 RSTASEIINGIDS
+677 RSTAAEIINGIDAQL
-690 RIAELKK
+690 AELQKDQEK
-697 EQEHEQEAVY
+697 TQEQEKPLTPDDRTTGEQISTPRGSFHVTDMSREQMEAAGYGVHHRSEDGKYLIMGNGTRAFAVPAQEAQP
-707 LLDTGEYLHV
+707 E
-717 QTNDTGYDYTLYD
+717 
-730 QNFQELDGGQLDDP
+730 
-744 ALPLNAAR
+744 
-752 DEILALQDRKDAGI
+752 QD
-766 EPVELSDFEKGIE
+766 
-779 AAEQGTFTIYQ
+779 TFTIYQ
-790 LKHEDVT
+790 LKREDAT
-797 RDYRFEPYDRLRA
+797 RDYRFEPYDRLQA
-810 AGHAV
+810 AGLAV
-815 DPAHYDQVYSGSM
+815 DPAHYEPVYSGPM
-828 TPGMTLDDIYT
+828 TPGMTLDAIYT

-857 DVIVVQQGGQSTA
+857 DVVVVQLGGQSTA
-870 HYVDSFGYT
+870 HYVDSFGY
-879 KVPEFL
+879 KQVPEFL

-903 MIDGM
+903 MIDGIA
-908 MNNTPTVGEL
+908 NNAPTVGEL
-918 EAKAKAGEIIS
+918 EGKAKAGEVIS
-929 LAELAGAIQKEKA
+929 LTELATAIQAEKG

-952 IRAQLKEYKEQTAQR
+952 IRAQLKQYKEQTAQR
-967 DKATRVKSKSHELE
+967 KKTAKTKSHELE